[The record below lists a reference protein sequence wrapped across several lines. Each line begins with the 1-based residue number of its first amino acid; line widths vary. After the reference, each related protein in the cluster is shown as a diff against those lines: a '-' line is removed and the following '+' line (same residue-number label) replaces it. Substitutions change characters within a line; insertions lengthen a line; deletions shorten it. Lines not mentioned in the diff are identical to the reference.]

1 MDYARMI
8 LLPLLFVI
16 SQGAQHADAA
26 VGAWVGATKQPA
38 SAPSPPRRVK
48 RCSCYSLMDKECIY
62 FCHLDII
69 WINTPERIVPY
80 GLGSLSRTRRSVK
93 DLPLDTLQP
102 SHSRCHCA
110 SLNDKKCMNFC
121 QSRTEHRS
129 QSTTEKEWKHLFKG
143 RDCKGLGL
151 KCTFHQLTESK
162 KMKRLDTLRNSIKAS
177 SNIAK
182 LLSKLHKP
190 RKLKHNRTYEK
201 QNIWQSLKMTS

>member
-26 VGAWVGATKQPA
+26 VGALVEATKQPA
-38 SAPSPPRRVK
+38 SAHLAPRRVK
-48 RCSCYSLMDKECIY
+48 RCSCYSLMDKECVY

-69 WINTPERIVPY
+69 WINTPE
-80 GLGSLSRTRRSVK
+80 
-93 DLPLDTLQP
+93 
-102 SHSRCHCA
+102 
-110 SLNDKKCMNFC
+110 
-121 QSRTEHRS
+121 S
-129 QSTTEKEWKHLFKG
+129 QSTTEKEWKRLFRG

-151 KCTFHQLTESK
+151 KCTFHQLAESK

-190 RKLKHNRTYEK
+190 KQLKHNRTYEK